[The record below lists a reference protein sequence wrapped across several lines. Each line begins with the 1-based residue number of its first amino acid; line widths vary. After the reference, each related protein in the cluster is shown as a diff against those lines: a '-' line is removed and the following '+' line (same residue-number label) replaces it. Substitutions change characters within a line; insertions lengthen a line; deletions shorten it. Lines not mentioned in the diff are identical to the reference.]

1 MTQRSADS
9 TIPPLVIRLCYL
21 AAIAVTLPFLMWNG
35 VVQQMNAGVG
45 DTLLRMRGPVHSPS
59 VAQIVLLAIDDST
72 LSEYGPLPIRRS
84 VLADAIR
91 RIAEFRPRALVLDM
105 LLAEPGR
112 SEDDLALSAALSKVP
127 ETVLG
132 AAIESDRIQEPRWI
146 LPLSTLVDS
155 HLVGHV

>member
-1 MTQRSADS
+1 MMQSSADS

-45 DTLLRMRGPVHSPS
+45 DALFRMRGPVHSPS

-105 LLAEPGR
+105 LL
-112 SEDDLALSAALSKVP
+112 
-127 ETVLG
+127 VL
-132 AAIESDRIQEPRWI
+132 
-146 LPLSTLVDS
+146 
-155 HLVGHV
+155 